1 MSEDFPLPRLA
12 WNPATE
18 SFSKGAPRKRVRSSP
33 PVSSD
38 PIFSGDEDPSAD
50 NYTQERRKRKY
61 RGPWYRQRPE
71 PDSGSQELNE
81 LDHHKKKRPFE
92 RQFDS
97 GVFMGSDGTDM
108 GEGMEEIEIS
118 FGNGIGNTSALPV
131 RQSREGQAEK
141 EAPSPEELARAQI
154 ELCLEEG
161 NESIDL
167 SSRSLTSLSNATI
180 RPLNA
185 FTRVPTSS
193 EAFFPLQPKLKLF
206 LSSNSLTTL
215 PAELFN
221 LERLTVLSLRDNEI
235 HELPPSIGK
244 LQRLREL
251 NLSQNG
257 LRYLPYEILDL
268 LTETS
273 DLSSLSLHPNMFH
286 EAQFPDNGEMV
297 VEELPYK
304 IGLGNRTPKHP
315 FKDAAVAYI
324 IHRSG
329 PEWHPRWKAKFQAR
343 TDIRYLDI
351 TGKLVKGPIFTHSIP
366 VADLDDTP
374 QPPTSCGVEIS
385 RSPSLIEVALNACS
399 RTPQLPFLS
408 DLLPKDS
415 PEYLH
420 TILADTVIKKDSGGS
435 KCTICKRNFVL
446 PRTEWIEWWEIAK
459 NLDEAIHSA
468 VSPLRQRENDRD
480 ILESMVPLIR
490 RGCSWRCVPEKLVK
504 LDV

>member
-167 SSRSLTSLSNATI
+167 SYVSGNISDAKLTSPQVEIINKLIQCYHSTSQCFHPCTNFLRSLLSVTTQTKAI
-180 RPLNA
+180 PI
-185 FTRVPTSS
+185 
-193 EAFFPLQPKLKLF
+193 LQQLDH
-206 LSSNSLTTL
+206 TT
-215 PAELFN
+215 
-221 LERLTVLSLRDNEI
+221 
-235 HELPPSIGK
+235 
-244 LQRLREL
+244 
-251 NLSQNG
+251 
-257 LRYLPYEILDL
+257 
-268 LTETS
+268 
-273 DLSSLSLHPNMFH
+273 
-286 EAQFPDNGEMV
+286 
-297 VEELPYK
+297 
-304 IGLGNRTPKHP
+304 
-315 FKDAAVAYI
+315 
-324 IHRSG
+324 
-329 PEWHPRWKAKFQAR
+329 
-343 TDIRYLDI
+343 
-351 TGKLVKGPIFTHSIP
+351 
-366 VADLDDTP
+366 
-374 QPPTSCGVEIS
+374 
-385 RSPSLIEVALNACS
+385 S
-399 RTPQLPFLS
+399 RTLQS
-408 DLLPKDS
+408 
-415 PEYLH
+415 
-420 TILADTVIKKDSGGS
+420 
-435 KCTICKRNFVL
+435 
-446 PRTEWIEWWEIAK
+446 
-459 NLDEAIHSA
+459 
-468 VSPLRQRENDRD
+468 
-480 ILESMVPLIR
+480 
-490 RGCSWRCVPEKLVK
+490 
-504 LDV
+504 